1 MLTPEEKAAL
11 QGEFQNWLAGTDCGA
26 FHCKVR
32 SFNVTLIRV
41 AKNEDFDYIYCQRQY
56 HSTGLERGAKF
67 EYVGVYCKR
76 DGILY
81 DGQYDIQELAGDLER
96 FNERSAEMLRLKLKK
111 AAREAVEA
119 AISND
124 RKNLRVK
131 KVANAQILNRMEY
144 SLKHSAPEKARA
156 AYLSGE
162 YDDDEPFSLTFQ
174 CDYSPENWTEDSL
187 LAYILNPAQYAEMEA
202 AAFVE
207 SNQEDMLADFLYM
220 DAVAAEYKALTDNP
234 ANPVHR
240 VKRIMAAVGA
250 SSAKTVT
257 VTICK
262 DGVPFTFKAEAGQF
276 RSDCTSSYNEWNI
289 KAPDRKEFERLF
301 GRSGRYT
308 PEDIVRIEYA
318 RTVLYQ

>member
-1 MLTPEEKAAL
+1 MLTPEEKTAL
-11 QGEFQNWLAGTDCGA
+11 QGEFQTWLAGTDSNA
-26 FHCKVR
+26 FHCKLN
-32 SFNVTLIRV
+32 SFHVTLIRV
-41 AKNEDFDYIYCQRQY
+41 FKNMDFDYLYCQRQY
-56 HSTGLERGAKF
+56 HSTGIERGAKF
-67 EYVGVYCKR
+67 EYAGVYCKR

-81 DGQYDIQELAGDLER
+81 DGQYEIQDLMTDYTAHGVE
-96 FNERSAEMLRLKLKK
+96 ALRKALK
-111 AAREAVEA
+111 AAVRLSVEVTIA
-119 AISND
+119 ND
-124 RKNLRVK
+124 RDNLSVTEITSERERG
-131 KVANAQILNRMEY
+131 NMEY
-144 SLKHSAPEKARA
+144 ALKHSAPEKARA

-162 YDDDEPFSLTFQ
+162 YDDDEPFALTFQ
-174 CDYSPENWTEDSL
+174 CDYSPDNWTEDSL
-187 LAYILNPAQYAEMEA
+187 LAYILNPAQYAETEA
-202 AAFVE
+202 AAFIE

-262 DGVPFTFKAEAGQF
+262 DGVPFTFKAEASQF
-276 RSDCTSSYNEWNI
+276 RMDCTSSYNEWNI

-308 PEDIVRIEYA
+308 PNDIVRIEYA
-318 RTVLYQ
+318 RAVLYQ